1 MRKRSLCFS
10 LHALDVLQVREIA
23 EDWVQQVVEEP
34 MLTLNDSV
42 DPDLVHALAPI
53 RERDGRVL
61 RVVYNRSVD
70 PIRVV
75 TAFFDR
81 TMRGKL

>member
-1 MRKRSLCFS
+1 MSSQPLVFS
-10 LHALDVLQVREIA
+10 LHSLDVLEERQVA
-23 EDWVQQVVEEP
+23 KDWVQRVIDRP
-34 MLTLNDSV
+34 TLILPDHA
-42 DPDLVHALAPI
+42 DPELEHALAPI
-53 RERDGRVL
+53 AERDGRVL
-61 RVVYNRSVD
+61 RVVYNRSVE

>member
-1 MRKRSLCFS
+1 MGKRPPRFS
-10 LHALDVLQVREIA
+10 LHALDVLRERQISR
-23 EDWVQQVVEEP
+23 DWVQRVIDNPGLVLP
-34 MLTLNDSV
+34 DLA
-42 DPDLVHALAPI
+42 DPALVHALAPI
-53 RERDGRVL
+53 AERDGRVL
-61 RVVYNRSVD
+61 RVVYNQEVD